1 MSNISRQCL
10 FLLDSVYLWNT
21 CCDVIKGTQCSTL
34 STVTVNNEQCV
45 VGTTVLCN
53 VCKQTSRDGGTHTTA
68 QVDEPNNRACA
79 VLRACSQG
87 CARTTRHTPTHN
99 KTKEERRGK
108 NRRERKRNKRVVL
121 DGGGARLADAATRHH
136 LTPTNKEEKNRRTA
150 VSRTSTREHKQFR
163 KQVLARAQ
171 AMGITHC
178 PACGVKLQYNNNGQR
193 KPNSAEADHIIPAS
207 LGGTNHPD
215 NGRVLC
221 AKCNSRRGNG
231 RHGKGRARH
240 YQKNENERDRLP
252 IAVMPTQHSD
262 TW

>member
-1 MSNISRQCL
+1 M
-10 FLLDSVYLWNT
+10 
-21 CCDVIKGTQCSTL
+21 
-34 STVTVNNEQCV
+34 TVVNNEQCV
-45 VGTTVLCN
+45 VGTTNTTLW
-53 VCKQTSRDGGTHTTA
+53 QRQHTPHTVNKPRT
-68 QVDEPNNRACA
+68 QRASV

-87 CARTTRHTPTHN
+87 CARTTQHTPLH
-99 KTKEERRGK
+99 KKKRKKEKRGK
-108 NRRERKRNKRVVL
+108 KKRVVL
-121 DGGGARLADAATRHH
+121 DGGSARLADAATRHH
-136 LTPTNKEEKNRRTA
+136 LTQTQGRRGNA

-171 AMGITHC
+171 AIGITHC

-207 LGGTNHPD
+207 LGGSNHPD

-231 RHGKGRARH
+231 RGGKGRARH
-240 YQKNENERDRLP
+240 YQKNEDERDRLP
-252 IAVMPTQHSD
+252 IAVMPTQHTD

>member
-1 MSNISRQCL
+1 MRARIAARAL
-10 FLLDSVYLWNT
+10 HNT
-21 CCDVIKGTQCSTL
+21 RPSTR
-34 STVTVNNEQCV
+34 
-45 VGTTVLCN
+45 
-53 VCKQTSRDGGTHTTA
+53 K
-68 QVDEPNNRACA
+68 
-79 VLRACSQG
+79 
-87 CARTTRHTPTHN
+87 
-99 KTKEERRGK
+99 
-108 NRRERKRNKRVVL
+108 RRERKARKKEERKRVVL

-136 LTPTNKEEKNRRTA
+136 LTQTKGRGNA

-178 PACGVKLQYNNNGQR
+178 PACGIKLQYNNNGER

-207 LGGTNHPD
+207 LGGSNHPD

-231 RHGKGRARH
+231 KHGKGRARH

-252 IAVMPTQHSD
+252 IAVMPTQHTD

>member
-1 MSNISRQCL
+1 MLCYVRARRAARAL
-10 FLLDSVYLWNT
+10 HNT
-21 CCDVIKGTQCSTL
+21 RPSHKQRKTEEGEE
-34 STVTVNNEQCV
+34 EQ
-45 VGTTVLCN
+45 
-53 VCKQTSRDGGTHTTA
+53 
-68 QVDEPNNRACA
+68 
-79 VLRACSQG
+79 
-87 CARTTRHTPTHN
+87 
-99 KTKEERRGK
+99 
-108 NRRERKRNKRVVL
+108 RVVL

-136 LTPTNKEEKNRRTA
+136 LTQQTTRTHKHGRGNA

-171 AMGITHC
+171 QIGITHC

-207 LGGTNHPD
+207 LGGSNHPD

-231 RHGKGRARH
+231 RGGKGRARH
-240 YQKNENERDRLP
+240 YQKNEDERDRLP
-252 IAVMPTQHSD
+252 IAVMPTQHTD

>member
-1 MSNISRQCL
+1 MCGGGNKHY
-10 FLLDSVYLWNT
+10 VVVEAT
-21 CCDVIKGTQCSTL
+21 HSTL
-34 STVTVNNEQCV
+34 SRQVRTQRC
-45 VGTTVLCN
+45 VLCYVRARRAARALHN
-53 VCKQTSRDGGTHTTA
+53 THLSA
-68 QVDEPNNRACA
+68 
-79 VLRACSQG
+79 
-87 CARTTRHTPTHN
+87 N
-99 KTKEERRGK
+99 KERREEKRGGK
-108 NRRERKRNKRVVL
+108 RKERKRVVL

-136 LTPTNKEEKNRRTA
+136 LTQHERKRREQQ

-207 LGGTNHPD
+207 LGGSNHPD

-231 RHGKGRARH
+231 RGGKGRARH
-240 YQKNENERDRLP
+240 YQKNEDERDRLP
-252 IAVMPTQHSD
+252 VAVMPTRHTD

>member
-1 MSNISRQCL
+1 M
-10 FLLDSVYLWNT
+10 VNT
-21 CCDVIKGTQCSTL
+21 V
-34 STVTVNNEQCV
+34 VVNSEQCV
-45 VGTTVLCN
+45 AEITHIALS
-53 VCKQTSRDGGTHTTA
+53 KQTQNTQGDCRVTCVLAG
-68 QVDEPNNRACA
+68 
-79 VLRACSQG
+79 LRAHYT
-87 CARTTRHTPTHN
+87 AAAIPKRRE
-99 KTKEERRGK
+99 EERR
-108 NRRERKRNKRVVL
+108 RRRKEKTERVVL

-136 LTPTNKEEKNRRTA
+136 LTPTHKRKEEEGNT

-171 AMGITHC
+171 QLGITHC
-178 PACGVKLQYNNNGQR
+178 PACGIKLQYNNNGQR

-231 RHGKGRARH
+231 RGGKGRARH
-240 YQKNENERDRLP
+240 YQKNEDERDRLP
-252 IAVMPTQHSD
+252 VAVMPTQHTD

>member
-1 MSNISRQCL
+1 MGIHATTRNQQTHPR
-10 FLLDSVYLWNT
+10 
-21 CCDVIKGTQCSTL
+21 TQ
-34 STVTVNNEQCV
+34 
-45 VGTTVLCN
+45 G
-53 VCKQTSRDGGTHTTA
+53 R
-68 QVDEPNNRACA
+68 
-79 VLRACSQG
+79 VLRYVR
-87 CARTTRHTPTHN
+87 ARKAARALRNTRHYTN
-99 KTKEERRGK
+99 KNEERK
-108 NRRERKRNKRVVL
+108 KSEERRVVL

-136 LTPTNKEEKNRRTA
+136 LTQTQTRKTRRREQQ

-178 PACGVKLQYNNNGQR
+178 PACGIKLQYNNDGQR

-240 YQKNENERDRLP
+240 YQKNEDERDRLP
-252 IAVMPTQHSD
+252 IAVMPTQHTN

>member
-1 MSNISRQCL
+1 MVFGDNVRARRAARALHDTRQP
-10 FLLDSVYLWNT
+10 T
-21 CCDVIKGTQCSTL
+21 
-34 STVTVNNEQCV
+34 
-45 VGTTVLCN
+45 
-53 VCKQTSRDGGTHTTA
+53 KQK
-68 QVDEPNNRACA
+68 
-79 VLRACSQG
+79 
-87 CARTTRHTPTHN
+87 
-99 KTKEERRGK
+99 KTKRRRKARRRGER
-108 NRRERKRNKRVVL
+108 NRREQRVLL

-136 LTPTNKEEKNRRTA
+136 LTPTKKEEQRGGRA

-178 PACGVKLQYNNNGQR
+178 PACGVKLQYNNNGER

-207 LGGTNHPD
+207 LGGTNHVD

-240 YQKNENERDRLP
+240 YQKNEDERDRLP
-252 IAVMPTQHSD
+252 IAVMPTQQSN

>member
-1 MSNISRQCL
+1 MCGGGNKHSI
-10 FLLDSVYLWNT
+10 
-21 CCDVIKGTQCSTL
+21 
-34 STVTVNNEQCV
+34 VTEP
-45 VGTTVLCN
+45 
-53 VCKQTSRDGGTHTTA
+53 THTRRQANPEHTRRLPCH
-68 QVDEPNNRACA
+68 VRARRA
-79 VLRACSQG
+79 ARALHDSRHSKTKQRRKAKRREEQRTREGSVRRWRRSSRRRLRRATTQHKHKRKK
-87 CARTTRHTPTHN
+87 RTT
-99 KTKEERRGK
+99 
-108 NRRERKRNKRVVL
+108 
-121 DGGGARLADAATRHH
+121 
-136 LTPTNKEEKNRRTA
+136 

-231 RHGKGRARH
+231 KHGKGRARH

-252 IAVMPTQHSD
+252 VAVMPTQHTD

>member
-1 MSNISRQCL
+1 MEDTHSI
-10 FLLDSVYLWNT
+10 
-21 CCDVIKGTQCSTL
+21 
-34 STVTVNNEQCV
+34 
-45 VGTTVLCN
+45 
-53 VCKQTSRDGGTHTTA
+53 KQTNQKQQGGRRVTCVLA
-68 QVDEPNNRACA
+68 R
-79 VLRACSQG
+79 LRAHY
-87 CARTTRHTPTHN
+87 TTPAN
-99 KTKEERRGK
+99 TKRKKRKKKKSEEK
-108 NRRERKRNKRVVL
+108 NRKAEKRVVL

-136 LTPTNKEEKNRRTA
+136 LTPTQKKRRTKRERA

-178 PACGVKLQYNNNGQR
+178 PACGTKLQYNNNGQR

-231 RHGKGRARH
+231 RGSKGRTRH

-252 IAVMPTQHSD
+252 IAVMPTQHSN

>member
-1 MSNISRQCL
+1 MLARL
-10 FLLDSVYLWNT
+10 RAHYT
-21 CCDVIKGTQCSTL
+21 
-34 STVTVNNEQCV
+34 
-45 VGTTVLCN
+45 
-53 VCKQTSRDGGTHTTA
+53 THTT
-68 QVDEPNNRACA
+68 P
-79 VLRACSQG
+79 
-87 CARTTRHTPTHN
+87 
-99 KTKEERRGK
+99 KTKKGEERK
-108 NRRERKRNKRVVL
+108 KKERVVL

-136 LTPTNKEEKNRRTA
+136 LTPTQTKKRRRGNA

-178 PACGVKLQYNNNGQR
+178 PACGVKLQYNNDGQR

-231 RHGKGRARH
+231 RGGKGRARH

-252 IAVMPTQHSD
+252 IAVMPTQQSD

>member
-1 MSNISRQCL
+1 M
-10 FLLDSVYLWNT
+10 V
-21 CCDVIKGTQCSTL
+21 
-34 STVTVNNEQCV
+34 CV
-45 VGTTVLCN
+45 
-53 VCKQTSRDGGTHTTA
+53 
-68 QVDEPNNRACA
+68 

-87 CARTTRHTPTHN
+87 CARTTQHTPPPQTN
-99 KTKEERRGK
+99 KQTKKDEKRSEEK
-108 NRRERKRNKRVVL
+108 RREAKKRVVL

-136 LTPTNKEEKNRRTA
+136 LTQHEREEERRRTA
-150 VSRTSTREHKQFR
+150 VSRTSTKEHKQFR
-163 KQVLARAQ
+163 KQVLAKAQ

-207 LGGTNHPD
+207 LGGSNHPD

-231 RHGKGRARH
+231 RGGKGRARH
-240 YQKNENERDRLP
+240 YQKNDDERDRLP
-252 IAVMPTQHSD
+252 IAVMPTQHTD

>member
-1 MSNISRQCL
+1 ML
-10 FLLDSVYLWNT
+10 A
-21 CCDVIKGTQCSTL
+21 
-34 STVTVNNEQCV
+34 E
-45 VGTTVLCN
+45 
-53 VCKQTSRDGGTHTTA
+53 
-68 QVDEPNNRACA
+68 
-79 VLRACSQG
+79 LRAHY
-87 CARTTRHTPTHN
+87 TTHATPTN
-99 KTKEERRGK
+99 KEEEKRREEETK
-108 NRRERKRNKRVVL
+108 NRRVVL

-136 LTPTNKEEKNRRTA
+136 LTQQTAHTTHTNTEEGKA

-178 PACGVKLQYNNNGQR
+178 PACGIKLQYNNNGQR

-207 LGGTNHPD
+207 LGGSNHPD

-231 RHGKGRARH
+231 RGGKGRARH
-240 YQKNENERDRLP
+240 YQKNEDERDRLP
-252 IAVMPTQHSD
+252 IAVMPTQHTN

>member
-1 MSNISRQCL
+1 M
-10 FLLDSVYLWNT
+10 
-21 CCDVIKGTQCSTL
+21 
-34 STVTVNNEQCV
+34 
-45 VGTTVLCN
+45 
-53 VCKQTSRDGGTHTTA
+53 
-68 QVDEPNNRACA
+68 
-79 VLRACSQG
+79 LRACSQS
-87 CARTTRHTPTHN
+87 CARTTQHPPFHKQR
-99 KTKEERRGK
+99 KARKERREQS
-108 NRRERKRNKRVVL
+108 RRNTRVVL

-136 LTPTNKEEKNRRTA
+136 PTQRNKDEERRTT

-171 AMGITHC
+171 AIGITHC
-178 PACGVKLQYNNNGQR
+178 PACGTKLQYNNKGQR

-231 RHGKGRARH
+231 RHGKGRTRH
-240 YQKNENERDRLP
+240 YQKNEEERDRLP
-252 IAVMPTQHSD
+252 IAVMPTQCSD

>member
-1 MSNISRQCL
+1 ML
-10 FLLDSVYLWNT
+10 A
-21 CCDVIKGTQCSTL
+21 G
-34 STVTVNNEQCV
+34 
-45 VGTTVLCN
+45 
-53 VCKQTSRDGGTHTTA
+53 
-68 QVDEPNNRACA
+68 
-79 VLRACSQG
+79 LRAHYTTHAIQTREK
-87 CARTTRHTPTHN
+87 RTERRE
-99 KTKEERRGK
+99 EER
-108 NRRERKRNKRVVL
+108 NRKRTGRVVL

-136 LTPTNKEEKNRRTA
+136 LTQGKKGEEEKGRTA

-178 PACGVKLQYNNNGQR
+178 PACGTKLQYNNSGQR

-207 LGGTNHPD
+207 LGGSNHPD

-231 RHGKGRARH
+231 RHGKGRVRH
-240 YQKNENERDRLP
+240 YQKNEDERDRLP
-252 IAVMPTQHSD
+252 VAVMPTEHSD

>member
-1 MSNISRQCL
+1 M
-10 FLLDSVYLWNT
+10 
-21 CCDVIKGTQCSTL
+21 
-34 STVTVNNEQCV
+34 
-45 VGTTVLCN
+45 LCY
-53 VCKQTSRDGGTHTTA
+53 V
-68 QVDEPNNRACA
+68 RARMA
-79 VLRACSQG
+79 ARALHD
-87 CARTTRHTPTHN
+87 TRHSTR
-99 KTKEERRGK
+99 KK
-108 NRRERKRNKRVVL
+108 RERKATKKEEKKEQRVVL

-136 LTPTNKEEKNRRTA
+136 LTPTQTKQEKQKGGRA

-178 PACGVKLQYNNNGQR
+178 PACGIKLQYNNNGQR
-193 KPNSAEADHIIPAS
+193 EPNSAEADHIIPAS
-207 LGGTNHPD
+207 LGGSNHAD

-240 YQKNENERDRLP
+240 YQKNDERDRLP
-252 IAVMPTQHSD
+252 VAVMPTEHSD

>member
-1 MSNISRQCL
+1 MCR
-10 FLLDSVYLWNT
+10 VT
-21 CCDVIKGTQCSTL
+21 C
-34 STVTVNNEQCV
+34 
-45 VGTTVLCN
+45 VL
-53 VCKQTSRDGGTHTTA
+53 A
-68 QVDEPNNRACA
+68 W
-79 VLRACSQG
+79 LRAHY
-87 CARTTRHTPTHN
+87 TTHAIPQEEE
-99 KTKEERRGK
+99 KEKRG
-108 NRRERKRNKRVVL
+108 REEDERERKGVVL

-136 LTPTNKEEKNRRTA
+136 LTQHNNTTQQHHANAEEGNA

-178 PACGVKLQYNNNGQR
+178 PACGIKLQYNNNGQR

-207 LGGTNHPD
+207 LGGSNHPD

-231 RHGKGRARH
+231 RGGKGRARH
-240 YQKNENERDRLP
+240 YQKNGDERDRLP
-252 IAVMPTQHSD
+252 IAVMPTQHTD

>member
-1 MSNISRQCL
+1 MTACHTHNHTHQKQQDGCR
-10 FLLDSVYLWNT
+10 VT
-21 CCDVIKGTQCSTL
+21 C
-34 STVTVNNEQCV
+34 
-45 VGTTVLCN
+45 VLA
-53 VCKQTSRDGGTHTTA
+53 K
-68 QVDEPNNRACA
+68 
-79 VLRACSQG
+79 LRAHY
-87 CARTTRHTPTHN
+87 TTPPFTNKKKRR
-99 KTKEERRGK
+99 KTKRQKKGK
-108 NRRERKRNKRVVL
+108 KNKRVVL

-136 LTPTNKEEKNRRTA
+136 LTQTHKEKRTTM
-150 VSRTSTREHKQFR
+150 SRTSTREHKQFR

-178 PACGVKLQYNNNGQR
+178 PACGVKLQYHNAGQR

-207 LGGTNHPD
+207 LGGTNHVD

-240 YQKNENERDRLP
+240 YQKNEGERDRLP

>member
-1 MSNISRQCL
+1 MRARKAARALHATANPTNKKRQ
-10 FLLDSVYLWNT
+10 NR
-21 CCDVIKGTQCSTL
+21 KA
-34 STVTVNNEQCV
+34 
-45 VGTTVLCN
+45 
-53 VCKQTSRDGGTHTTA
+53 RGG
-68 QVDEPNNRACA
+68 
-79 VLRACSQG
+79 
-87 CARTTRHTPTHN
+87 
-99 KTKEERRGK
+99 ERRK
-108 NRRERKRNKRVVL
+108 EKRNKRVVL

-136 LTPTNKEEKNRRTA
+136 LTQTRTKEERRENTM
-150 VSRTSTREHKQFR
+150 SRTSTREHKQFR

-178 PACGVKLQYNNNGQR
+178 PACGTKLQYNNNGER

-231 RHGKGRARH
+231 RGGRGRARH
-240 YQKNENERDRLP
+240 YQKNEDERDRLP
-252 IAVMPTQHSD
+252 VAVMPTQCSD

>member
-1 MSNISRQCL
+1 MCR
-10 FLLDSVYLWNT
+10 VT
-21 CCDVIKGTQCSTL
+21 C
-34 STVTVNNEQCV
+34 
-45 VGTTVLCN
+45 VL
-53 VCKQTSRDGGTHTTA
+53 A
-68 QVDEPNNRACA
+68 E
-79 VLRACSQG
+79 LRAHY
-87 CARTTRHTPTHN
+87 TTHAIP
-99 KTKEERRGK
+99 KQIKKDEE
-108 NRRERKRNKRVVL
+108 KRVVL

-136 LTPTNKEEKNRRTA
+136 LTQTQTQKNKEEEQP

-171 AMGITHC
+171 AIGITHC

-207 LGGTNHPD
+207 LGGSNHPD

-252 IAVMPTQHSD
+252 VAVMPTQHTN

>member
-1 MSNISRQCL
+1 MCCA
-10 FLLDSVYLWNT
+10 T
-21 CCDVIKGTQCSTL
+21 C
-34 STVTVNNEQCV
+34 
-45 VGTTVLCN
+45 VL
-53 VCKQTSRDGGTHTTA
+53 A
-68 QVDEPNNRACA
+68 E
-79 VLRACSQG
+79 LRAHC
-87 CARTTRHTPTHN
+87 TTPAIPQE
-99 KTKEERRGK
+99 KEKKEKRGK
-108 NRRERKRNKRVVL
+108 RKRKEREEVAL

-136 LTPTNKEEKNRRTA
+136 LTQQTTNTTGRRRGRRGNA

-171 AMGITHC
+171 QMGITHC

-207 LGGTNHPD
+207 LGGSNHTD

-231 RHGKGRARH
+231 RGGKGRARH
-240 YQKNENERDRLP
+240 YQKNEDERDRLP
-252 IAVMPTQHSD
+252 VAVMPTRHTD

>member
-1 MSNISRQCL
+1 
-10 FLLDSVYLWNT
+10 V
-21 CCDVIKGTQCSTL
+21 
-34 STVTVNNEQCV
+34 
-45 VGTTVLCN
+45 
-53 VCKQTSRDGGTHTTA
+53 
-68 QVDEPNNRACA
+68 RAR
-79 VLRACSQG
+79 RA
-87 CARTTRHTPTHN
+87 ARALHDTRHS
-99 KTKEERRGK
+99 TKKREQEKKEKRGGK
-108 NRRERKRNKRVVL
+108 KRTGEQENRRVVL

-136 LTPTNKEEKNRRTA
+136 LTQHTTHNTHSQEERRSA

-171 AMGITHC
+171 QIGITHC

-207 LGGTNHPD
+207 LGGSNHPD

-231 RHGKGRARH
+231 RGGKGRARH
-240 YQKNENERDRLP
+240 YQKNEDERDRLP
-252 IAVMPTQHSD
+252 IAVMPTQHTD